1 MYVSGRGHS
10 QGEGTISVDAV
21 MESILA
27 DLTDLTWFLE
37 TKPTDESG

>member
-27 DLTDLTWFLE
+27 DLTWFLE